1 MNAKTA
7 NKITGSENA
16 VVMKVKGGQEVRITR
31 GDDGLWSA
39 PGVKPSR
46 NLRIVR
52 AALRGITTT
61 A

>member
-1 MNAKTA
+1 MNTKTA

-16 VVMKVKGGQEVRITR
+16 VLMKVRGGREVRITR
-31 GDDGLWSA
+31 GDGGLWSA

-46 NLRIVR
+46 NLRVVR
-52 AALRGITTT
+52 AALRGINVT